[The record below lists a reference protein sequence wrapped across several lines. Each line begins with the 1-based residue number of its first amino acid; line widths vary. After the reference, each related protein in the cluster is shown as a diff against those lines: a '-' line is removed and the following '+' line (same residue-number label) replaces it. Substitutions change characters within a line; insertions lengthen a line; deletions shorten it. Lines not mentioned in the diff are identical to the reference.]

1 MSNTVRDSAK
11 SLPINAPLQSGG
23 SPSGKSQVS
32 RHPAILRVSAIGV
45 AGILATLMITAVAPP
60 IVADQSDRAVVD
72 APVTLLT
79 SPIGG
84 EIDSLAVEP
93 GDEVTAGQRLAE
105 ISNPRIDRGTLISLE
120 EKSADGREK
129 LDAAESKIQTDIA
142 YIASLDSE
150 IAAQTAQLKAQLQS
164 QIEELRARVA
174 QSTAMSGEKKALV
187 ERQSD
192 MVARNAASMDMLK
205 PTQQQYSAALHN
217 TDAENFKLNQKV
229 GQLDALN
236 RGIYVGED
244 LIAIN
249 VLAQK
254 RRDIDLDAKS
264 LEIEKRQ
271 QSGLIANLQHIIDVE
286 GERLEKLSAASV
298 ISFGPGTVLTVGAAP
313 GRHVS
318 PGDTI
323 ASVVDCD
330 KRFVVA
336 IFSYRQ
342 GESMKP
348 GTHVRI
354 DGGAFHSG
362 IITSVLPKTSD
373 KVDERFAVPFPQ
385 TERRELYAI
394 ITPDHA
400 DGAQSAATPESPA
413 CTVGQWVTVTRDNG
427 IVPSMSVS
435 WRRLGNFVASWTGPE
450 RSHTEAEWLDATMRL
465 KTALQSPSEHGAL
478 TPDQDWLPSSRAFV
492 SR

>member
-1 MSNTVRDSAK
+1 MSNSVRGPANFSSTNTPTPETKAD
-11 SLPINAPLQSGG
+11 I
-23 SPSGKSQVS
+23 S
-32 RHPAILRVSAIGV
+32 RHPAILRVSAFGV
-45 AGILATLMITAVAPP
+45 AGILATLMITAVVPP
-60 IVADQSDRAVVD
+60 IVADESDRAVID

-79 SPIGG
+79 APIAG
-84 EIDSLAVEP
+84 EVDSVAVEP
-93 GDEVTAGQRLAE
+93 GSEVAAGQRLAE

-120 EKSADGREK
+120 EKAADGRQK
-129 LDAAESKIQTDIA
+129 LEAARSKRETDIA

-150 IAAQTAQLKAQLQS
+150 IFNQTAQLKAQLQS

-187 ERQSD
+187 DRQSD

-217 TDAENFKLNQKV
+217 SDAEKFKLNQKV
-229 GQLDALN
+229 AQLDALTK
-236 RGIYVGED
+236 GIYVGDD
-244 LIAIN
+244 LTAIN

-264 LEIEKRQ
+264 MEIEERQ
-271 QSGLIANLQHIIDVE
+271 QSGLIANLQQIIDVE
-286 GERLEKLSAASV
+286 RERLEKLSAASV
-298 ISFGPGTVLTVGAAP
+298 ISSGSGTVLTVGAAT

-348 GTHVRI
+348 GTRVRI
-354 DGGAFHSG
+354 DGGALRSG
-362 IITSVLPKTSD
+362 VITSVLPKTSD

-394 ITPDHA
+394 VTPDHA
-400 DGAQSAATPESPA
+400 DSAQSAAMPASPA

-435 WRRLGNFVASWTGPE
+435 WRRIGNIVASWAGPQQTP
-450 RSHTEAEWLDATMRL
+450 TEAEWLDATLRL
-465 KTALQSPSEHGAL
+465 KTGLQSPSEPGAL
-478 TPDQDWLPSSRAFV
+478 MPVQDWLPRSRAFV

>member
-1 MSNTVRDSAK
+1 MSKPIRSPADSKLRLEPSA
-11 SLPINAPLQSGG
+11 AP
-23 SPSGKSQVS
+23 
-32 RHPAILRVSAIGV
+32 RHPTILRVSAVGV
-45 AGILATLMITAVAPP
+45 AGLLATLMVTAVAQP

-79 SPIGG
+79 APIAG
-84 EIDSLAVEP
+84 EIDTLAVEP
-93 GDEVTAGQRLAE
+93 GTEVAVGQRLAE

-120 EKSADGREK
+120 EKAADGRAK
-129 LDAAESKIQTDIA
+129 LGAARSKRQTDAA
-142 YIASLDSE
+142 YIASLDAE
-150 IAAQTAQLKAQLQS
+150 IANQTMQLKAHLQS

-187 ERQSD
+187 DRQSD
-192 MVARNAASMDMLK
+192 MVARNAASMDMLR
-205 PTQQQYSAALHN
+205 PTLQQYSAARHN
-217 TDAENFKLNQKV
+217 SDAEAFKLNQKIA
-229 GQLDALN
+229 QLDALN
-236 RGIYVGED
+236 KGIYVGDD
-244 LIAIN
+244 LTAIN
-249 VLAQK
+249 ILAQK

-264 LEIEKRQ
+264 MEIEERQ
-271 QSGLIANLQHIIDVE
+271 QSGLISDLQQLIDVE
-286 GERLEKLSAASV
+286 RERLGKLAAASV
-298 ISFGPGTVLTVGAAP
+298 ISSGSGTVLTVGAAR

-323 ASVVDCD
+323 ASVVDCE

-354 DGGAFHSG
+354 EGGDFQSG
-362 IITSVLPKTSD
+362 LVTSVLPKTSD

-394 ITPDHA
+394 ITPDRS
-400 DGAQSAATPESPA
+400 DIEQSSNTPPSPA
-413 CTVGQWVTVTRDNG
+413 CTIGQWVTVTRDNG
-427 IVPSMSVS
+427 VVPSVSVS
-435 WRRLGNFVASWTGPE
+435 WRRLGNFIASRTGSE
-450 RSHTEAEWLDATMRL
+450 RPATDAKWLDATVRL
-465 KTALQSPSEHGAL
+465 KSALQSPSAHDAL
-478 TPDQDWLPSSRAFV
+478 MADQDLLVRSRAYV